1 MEGRTELKTT
11 VGEKV
16 GNDVKL
22 EIEVSPEEVHDGI
35 AATVKQLSRE
45 VRIPGFRKGKVPTGM
60 IVQRF
65 GMEAISQQM
74 LDDRLSPWL
83 LEALTEAG
91 LDPVDRPEVDF
102 DEAPEEGKPFS
113 FTAVVT
119 VMPTAE
125 LGEYKGVEAPRPD
138 ATVLDS
144 EVDERV
150 ERLREEFAELKAV
163 GDRPAAE
170 GDFVTVSAEGYRDG
184 DVVAN
189 TQLDDYM
196 FEVGGGHLLPDLE
209 QGVVGMKIGEEAT
222 IPVAFPDDYHAEELQ
237 GASLDF
243 KVTVKD
249 VKTKSLP
256 PLNDEFAKDVS
267 EFETLLELRL
277 DIRNKLQGAKDSAA
291 DRRLRAAAIDAV
303 AAGITVDLPPAAID
317 RQAREMV
324 DDFARSLSMQGGD
337 IRGYLQATGSG
348 VEELVQ
354 QMLPEAETAL
364 RTALALDAVAAAE
377 DLEVSEEEFDA
388 RLEKLAAA
396 GKVEASELR
405 SRLEQS
411 GRISEIRQQILRER
425 AADFIAENAVA
436 VAPEESAD
444 DQAEAVSAD
453 DEQEGSPEDDQPQE
467 APDDDVAADSDVKP
481 ETE

>member
-1 MEGRTELKTT
+1 MKTT
-11 VGEKV
+11 AGEKV
-16 GNDVKL
+16 GNEVKL
-22 EIEVSPEEVHDGI
+22 EIEVSTEEVQEGVD
-35 AATVKQLSRE
+35 ATIKQLSRE

-65 GMEAISQQM
+65 GMEAIIQQM
-74 LDDRLSPWL
+74 LDNRLSSWL
-83 LEALTEAG
+83 MEALTEADI
-91 LDPVDRPEVDF
+91 DPVDRPEVDF
-102 DEAPEEGKPFS
+102 EEAPEEGGPFT

-125 LGEYKGVEAPRPD
+125 LGQYKGVEAARPE
-138 ATVLDS
+138 AVVEDS

-150 ERLREEFAELKAV
+150 ERLREEFAELQGV
-163 GDRPAAE
+163 GDRAAE
-170 GDFVTVSAEGYRDG
+170 TGDFVTITAEGYRDG
-184 DVVAN
+184 ESVAN
-189 TQLDDYM
+189 TRLDDYM

-209 QGVVGMKIGEEAT
+209 TGVVGLKIGEEAT

-237 GASLDF
+237 GVTLDF
-243 KVTVKD
+243 SVTVKD
-249 VKTKSLP
+249 IKAKFLP
-256 PLNDEFAKDVS
+256 PFNDEFAKDVS

-277 DIRNKLQGAKDSAA
+277 DIRSKLQAAKDSAA
-291 DRRLRAAAIDAV
+291 DRRFRAAAIDAV

-354 QMLPEAETAL
+354 QMLPEAETGL
-364 RTALALDAVAAAE
+364 RTSLALDAVAAAE
-377 DLEVSEEEFDA
+377 GLDVTEEQLDERLA
-388 RLEKLAAA
+388 RLAVA

-425 AADFIAENAVA
+425 AADLIAENAVA
-436 VAPEESAD
+436 VAPPEPTADEPEAASAAD
-444 DQAEAVSAD
+444 DLEDAAE
-453 DEQEGSPEDDQPQE
+453 
-467 APDDDVAADSDVKP
+467 DDVAATESDAQS

>member
-1 MEGRTELKTT
+1 MEGRTEVKTT

-22 EIEVSPEEVHDGI
+22 EIEVSTEEVQRGI
-35 AATVKQLSRE
+35 EATIKQLSRE

-65 GMEAISQQM
+65 GMEAITQQM
-74 LDDRLSPWL
+74 LDDQLSSWL
-83 LEALTEAG
+83 VEALTEVEIE
-91 LDPVDRPEVDF
+91 PVGRPEVDF
-102 DEAPEEGKPFS
+102 EEAPEEGKPFT
-113 FTAVVT
+113 FTSVVT

-125 LGEYKGVEAPRPD
+125 LGVYKGVEVPRVD
-138 ATVLDS
+138 AQVEDA

-150 ERLREEFAELKAV
+150 ERLREEFAELESV
-163 GDRPAAE
+163 GDRPVAVGDFITVTAE
-170 GDFVTVSAEGYRDG
+170 GFRDG
-184 DVVAN
+184 EAVPN

-209 QGVVGMKIGEEAT
+209 QGVVGMKAGDECT
-222 IPVAFPDDYHAEELQ
+222 LPVAFPDDYHAEELK
-237 GASLDF
+237 GATLDF
-243 KVTVKD
+243 TVA
-249 VKTKSLP
+249 VKEIKEKSLP
-256 PLNDEFAKDVS
+256 ALNDEFAKDVS

-277 DIRNKLQGAKDSAA
+277 DIRSKLQAAKDSAA
-291 DRRLRAAAIDAV
+291 DRGFRAAAIDAV
-303 AAGITVDLPPAAID
+303 AGDITVDLPPAAVD

-348 VEELVQ
+348 LEQLVQ
-354 QMLPEAETAL
+354 QMLPEAEKAL
-364 RTALALDAVAAAE
+364 RTSLALDAVAAAE
-377 DLEVSEEEFDA
+377 SLEVTDEQFDE
-388 RLEKLAAA
+388 RLDKLAAA

-411 GRISEIRQQILRER
+411 GRISEIRQQILREL

-436 VAPEESAD
+436 VVPVESAA
-444 DQAEAVSAD
+444 DQSEEGSDVGAAAAES
-453 DEQEGSPEDDQPQE
+453 DEQPEAE
-467 APDDDVAADSDVKP
+467 
-481 ETE
+481 